1 MIRSYLLIAFR
12 NIFRSKLFSAVNILG
27 LTFGMGSALLIFLW
41 VNDELGVNQFHSKVD
56 RLYRVMEN
64 QTYNQGTTVKVFTF
78 DATPGPMAPA
88 IKEKYPEIEMAT
100 RWTWQ
105 VNPLLQYGEK
115 SFKDNGRW
123 VDPDFLLMFDF
134 PIING
139 DRATALIEKN
149 SIVLTESFAKKMFG
163 SEDPIGKLIVMDT
176 KDSYQ
181 VSGVMS
187 DVPKNSS
194 LTFDYLLPFPT
205 YFDQNKSW
213 LDRWD
218 NNNTRTFI
226 LLKKGTNSSDF
237 QEKVTDEVKRHNEQ
251 SNVKLFIQP
260 FGETYLYGQ
269 FTQGV
274 QDGGRIDYVRIFFIV
289 AVFVLVI
296 ACINFMNLSTA
307 QAGKRAKEVGL
318 RKVIGA
324 LPRQL
329 FRQFMGESFITVT
342 LAAVLSILIAALV
355 IPYFNDLTGKTLSL
369 NLLDWKIVTIFVG
382 LIIFTSI
389 LAGSYPAIFI
399 AEFKPVQVL
408 KGQLRSGKRASFF
421 RKTLVVVQFVLSI
434 FLIVSTIVVYRQMD
448 YMQNKDI
455 GFVRNNLFYS
465 WMEGDMASKYET
477 VRTRLL
483 QSPGIESVTMSTQ
496 LPINIGNSTG
506 SLQWEGKSP
515 DEDVLFSNMDVD
527 FEFIQTMKM
536 EMVEGRQFNRDI
548 ISDTVGYIVNETGA
562 EKFGFKDGTADKD
575 LTMWDRKGK
584 IVGVVK
590 DFNFGSLHEAI
601 EPMIMRVSPKVQW
614 GCVLVRAKEGQ
625 TADALKSLEA
635 LAKEYAPAYPFKY
648 SFLNQDWEEF
658 YKAEGQRGKIFNSL
672 AGLSIFISCL
682 GLFGLSAFSAER
694 RIKEL
699 GIRKIMGASVPGLLK
714 LMATE
719 FTMLVLVAA
728 VIGCPVSWYFMN
740 MWLENYAYHID
751 VGWSTLAAA
760 TLLCLFV
767 SLATILYHSLKA
779 SMTNPAVS
787 LRYE

>member
-41 VNDELGVNQFHSKVD
+41 VNDELGVNQFHSKID

-64 QTYNQGTTVKVFTF
+64 QTYSGGKTFTF
-78 DATPGPMAPA
+78 EATPGPMAPF
-88 IKEKYPEIEMAT
+88 IKEKYPEIELAS
-100 RWTWQ
+100 RWTWP

-134 PIING
+134 PFITG
-139 DRATALIEKN
+139 DKTNALNERN
-149 SIVLTESFAKKMFG
+149 SIVLTEWFAKKMFG
-163 SEDPIGKLIVMDT
+163 DEDPMGKLIVMDT

-181 VSGVMS
+181 VSGVIKN
-187 DVPKNSS
+187 VPKNSS
-194 LTFDYLLPFPT
+194 LSFDFLIPFPT
-205 YFDQNKSW
+205 YFEQNKEWIDSW
-213 LDRWD
+213 G
-218 NNNTRTFI
+218 NNNIRTFI
-226 LLKKGTNSSDF
+226 LLKEGTNAADF
-237 QEKVTDEVKRHNEQ
+237 QAKLTDEVKAHNDQ
-251 SNVKLFIQP
+251 TNVKLFIQP
-260 FGETYLYGQ
+260 FGEAYLYGE
-269 FTQGV
+269 FTEGKLT
-274 QDGGRIDYVRIFFIV
+274 GGRIEYVRIFFIV

-307 QAGKRAKEVGL
+307 QASKRAKEVGL

-324 LPRQL
+324 VPRQL

-342 LAAVLSILIAALV
+342 LAALFAVLIAVLV
-355 IPYFNDLTGKTLSL
+355 IPYFNDLTGKALSL
-369 NLLDWKIVTIFVG
+369 NLLDWKIVAIFIG

-399 AEFKPVQVL
+399 SEFKPVQVL
-408 KGQLRSGKRASFF
+408 KGQLKSGKRASAF
-421 RKTLVVVQFVLSI
+421 RKTLVVVQFFLSI

-455 GFVRNNLFYS
+455 GFVRDNVFYS
-465 WMEGDMASKYET
+465 WMEGEMASKYET

-483 QSPGIESVTMSTQ
+483 QSPGVESVTMATQ
-496 LPINIGNSTG
+496 LPIEIGNSTG
-506 SLQWEGKSP
+506 GLQWEGKDP
-515 DEDVLFSNMDVD
+515 DETVLFSNMDVD

-536 EMVEGRQFNRDI
+536 EMAEGRPFDRAI

-562 EKFGFKDGTADKD
+562 EKFGFTDGTADKE
-575 LTMWDRKGK
+575 LTMWRRKGK

-590 DFNFGSLHEAI
+590 DFNFGSLHAPI
-601 EPMIMRVSPKVQW
+601 EPMIMRVSPKVNY
-614 GCVLVRAKEGQ
+614 GCVLIRAKEGQ
-625 TADALKSLEA
+625 TADALRSLEA
-635 LAKEYAPAYPFKY
+635 LSKEYAPAYPFRY
-648 SFLNQDWEEF
+648 SFLNQDWEEY

-672 AGLSIFISCL
+672 SALSIFISCL

-694 RIKEL
+694 RIREL
-699 GIRKIMGASVPGLLK
+699 GIRKVMGASVPGLLR

-719 FTMLVLVAA
+719 FTILVLVAA
-728 VIGCPVSWYFMN
+728 IIGCPVSWYFMD
-740 MWLENYAYHID
+740 MWLHNYAYHID
-751 VGWSTLAAA
+751 VGWFTLVAA

-779 SMTNPAVS
+779 TMTNPAVS
-787 LRYE
+787 LKYE